1 MKRLFIFIL
10 VAGLLTACVN
20 DKSQEKIIVDKTKI
34 EDNTGVEVVESQV
47 ELNNKL
53 KEEAKEYSFT
63 ELNGDEVEKDTKVK
77 LIGKVGKIMKE
88 GMLGEFTLMTVEE
101 DLVAMFTIVNVLGA
115 DVSEGSF
122 VTVYGTY
129 QGKDDSGM
137 PKVESTLIEVD

>member
-1 MKRLFIFIL
+1 MFIL
-10 VAGLLTACVN
+10 AAGLLTACVS
-20 DKSQEKIIVDKTKI
+20 DKSQEKTIEDKTKI
-34 EDNTGVEVVESQV
+34 EDNAGVEVVESQV

-53 KEEAKEYSFT
+53 KEEAKEYSFI
-63 ELNGDEVEKDTKVK
+63 ELNGDEVEKDAKVK
-77 LIGKVGKIMKE
+77 LIGKVRTIMKE
-88 GMLGEFTLMTVEE
+88 GMLGEFTLTTVED
-101 DLVAMFTIVNVLGA
+101 DLLAMFTIVNVLGA